1 MFRLRNPVLILT
13 LLLIAMAVLALTAPA
28 ERSLGASMRV
38 IYVHGAWVWAA
49 IIAFG
54 LAALAGLIGL
64 VSCSVRAQAISLA
77 WGRAATLAWV
87 TSLPLSLWAMQ
98 TSWNGLLLEEPR
110 WRLGVQFAVVAVLLQ
125 AALLVIA
132 RPALGSLLNLAF
144 FIALVWGLR
153 SAQAVMHPMTALSSS
168 ESIPIRLVSAL
179 MLALALG
186 ALWQVARLVRPREHP
201 AA

>member
-1 MFRLRNPVLILT
+1 
-13 LLLIAMAVLALTAPA
+13 
-28 ERSLGASMRV
+28 MRV

-49 IIAFG
+49 IIGFG

-64 VSCSVRAQAISLA
+64 VSRSVRAQAISLA
-77 WGRAATLAWV
+77 WGWAATLAWV

-186 ALWQVARLVRPREHP
+186 ALWQVARLVRPRGHP